1 MTRPRGLSSP
11 RRRRDRFSLPRRYPL
26 ESAAAAVACALLT
39 EAFGFSSGLIG
50 YSRKGLVS
58 WDVASEFATI
68 SVPVALLGAAAA
80 PSLAANTQLLRAVYA
95 VLMLSLS
102 WKLAGGGGDAA
113 ASTDGAASTA
123 ARAGGAGG
131 NDAGAA
137 SRDGTAATAGGAF
150 LTGLLGGGIGE
161 VVLPQLTRGRG
172 MPIPSAA
179 GTSVAVVTVTA
190 AAAAVAQLAQLAA
203 AADDAAGVVP
213 WELVCYTVPG
223 VIVGGQI
230 APRLAGRLDDATI
243 ERAAAVLFG
252 FVGLA
257 FAAKAAA
264 G

>member
-58 WDVASEFATI
+58 WDVAAEFATI

-80 PSLAANTQLLRAVYA
+80 PSLAANTHLLRAVYA

-113 ASTDGAASTA
+113 AS
-123 ARAGGAGG
+123 
-131 NDAGAA
+131 
-137 SRDGTAATAGGAF
+137 RDGTAATAGGAF
-150 LTGLLGGGIGE
+150 LTGLLGVGIGE

-203 AADDAAGVVP
+203 VADDAAGVVP

-252 FVGLA
+252 VVGLA

>member
-58 WDVASEFATI
+58 WDVAAEFATI

-113 ASTDGAASTA
+113 AS
-123 ARAGGAGG
+123 
-131 NDAGAA
+131 
-137 SRDGTAATAGGAF
+137 RDGTAATAGGAF
-150 LTGLLGGGIGE
+150 LTGLLGVGIGE

-203 AADDAAGVVP
+203 VADDAAGVVP

-230 APRLAGRLDDATI
+230 APRLAGRLDNATI
-243 ERAAAVLFG
+243 ERAAAALFG
-252 FVGLA
+252 VVGLA

>member
-58 WDVASEFATI
+58 WDVAAEFATI

-113 ASTDGAASTA
+113 ASTDG
-123 ARAGGAGG
+123 
-131 NDAGAA
+131 
-137 SRDGTAATAGGAF
+137 TAATAGGAF
-150 LTGLLGGGIGE
+150 LTGLLGVGIGE

-252 FVGLA
+252 VVGLA

>member
-58 WDVASEFATI
+58 WDVAAEFATI

-113 ASTDGAASTA
+113 AS
-123 ARAGGAGG
+123 
-131 NDAGAA
+131 
-137 SRDGTAATAGGAF
+137 RDGTAATAGGAF
-150 LTGLLGGGIGE
+150 LTGLLGVGIGE

-203 AADDAAGVVP
+203 VADDAAGVVP

-252 FVGLA
+252 VVGLA